1 MVGIKISEIVQ
12 RLTDIVNETNVEV
25 SEKIG
30 DTSVTKKFDLKKLQD
45 QIDGKA
51 SAAILQDAIAQI
63 DTLTNQVEDKVDGP
77 ETSVIGNLPV
87 FGSEDGKTITDSGT
101 SIADIVSQIGGGS
114 GDVTG
119 PEGAGDGNIAVFD
132 GYTGK
137 AIRDSYIN
145 QQNVVQGSGYSVDG
159 HVPVFGGGLGNYIY
173 DSGYSVYDLLG
184 GAGGG
189 VVGPAGSTPGNF
201 ASFAD
206 DTGQSLADS
215 GINATDIGDVKGPES
230 ASVGNIVVFNS
241 ESGKVISDSGYTITD
256 LLAGEGGVVGPES
269 AIAGNLPLFADDT
282 GKVLLDSG
290 IGIDDIIGQTP
301 VESMVTITV
310 GPEGSGADFFTLGSA
325 IDHAIKNY
333 RPAKAANG
341 PFVKIFIMDGFLT
354 YESIII
360 DGLDLSWIGLENYVV
375 NQILVGSSSP
385 LLKIVNGG
393 AIRIL
398 DCRFTSQTAGQAGPC
413 FEVSSFGKLLVT
425 NRLSIAGFN
434 TPIKVNKNGF
444 VYGNSV
450 FAEGTFEIVG
460 GSVYLETAGSSN
472 LSIDSGVFVCNFC
485 DNTNALLK
493 SIMSENSKIII
504 NDITFDNP
512 YEEALLKLSGGVTN
526 IKKCTVQQ
534 GRSVISANKGAI
546 VCISNALE
554 VGTTTGTIIEAS
566 NGSVV
571 NIGSTTYDGANYT
584 YGRLWLKGAI
594 NNVIDCKCNS
604 TVNINGRLQIDNGV
618 NGFLV
623 SCTNQSKVNIQNIVP
638 EGLGADAAIGN
649 NIGTSGA
656 IICSERSSVNIPSV
670 DLSGTSGIGID
681 CNNFSVVNARN
692 ARLSG
697 YTTAIKS
704 AYGSIVNIPG
714 VVIID
719 KEGCVL
725 ETAISCFNNSSVR
738 APGAVIRD
746 ATINAIL
753 CSDSSIVHAPDAA
766 FQDIAGQL
774 ALCENG
780 SALNI
785 KNTVATSNVTSG
797 IVSKTGSNVYA
808 SGANISTANTVDLSV
823 EQGGFIFAH
832 GAIADLSKAVNT
844 MGADGIIWGDEP
856 AP

>member
-132 GYTGK
+132 GSSGK

-145 QQNVVQGSGYSVDG
+145 QQNIVQGSGYSVSG
-159 HVPVFGGGLGNYIY
+159 HIPVFGNDYGNMII
-173 DSGYSVYDLLG
+173 DSGYNVYDLLG

-189 VVGPAGSTPGNF
+189 VVGPFGSTPGNF
-201 ASFAD
+201 AIFAD

-215 GINATDIGDVKGPES
+215 GIYVADIGDVTGPES

-290 IGIDDIIGQTP
+290 IGIDDIFGQTP

-310 GPEGSGADFFTLGSA
+310 GPEGSDADFFTLGSA

-333 RPAKAANG
+333 RPAKAAGG
-341 PFVKIFIMDGFLT
+341 PFVNISILSNFTT
-354 YESIII
+354 YESIVI
-360 DGLDLSWIGLENYVV
+360 DGIDLSWILIDFGPSAEINTPQTFL
-375 NQILVGSSSP
+375 QITNNAKSP
-385 LLKIVNGG
+385 ILNGVPRTDLSPSPIFVEVTNGG
-393 AIRIL
+393 VLLGL
-398 DCRFTSQTAGQAGPC
+398 DFQPYSYSFDTAA
-413 FEVSSFGKLLVT
+413 
-425 NRLSIAGFN
+425 
-434 TPIKVNKNGF
+434 IKVYDGGIAFFENLHLGGYNKVDIKNGF
-444 VYGNSV
+444 VYARDADNV
-450 FAEGTFEIVG
+450 DLYVEEGM
-460 GSVYLETAGSSN
+460 
-472 LSIDSGVFVCNFC
+472 FVCEKFGNYSTCKGIFS
-485 DNTNALLK
+485 NKGN
-493 SIMSENSKIII
+493 IILG
-504 NDITFDNP
+504 D
-512 YEEALLKLSGGVTN
+512 AKLSAQNPIKIMGGTLTIDNCVAETTGVCIEANNNAIVN
-526 IKKCTVQQ
+526 IKQTLEM
-534 GRSVISANKGAI
+534 GINSDTAI
-546 VCISNALE
+546 KAD
-554 VGTTTGTIIEAS
+554 

-571 NIGSTTYDGANYT
+571 NIGSTAYDGVDYT
-584 YGRLWLKGAI
+584 YGRLWLKGAV
-594 NNVIDCKCNS
+594 NNVIDCKRNS

-623 SCTNQSKVNIQNIVP
+623 SCTDQSKVNIQNIVP

-656 IICSERSSVNIPSV
+656 IICSERSVVNIPSV

-681 CNNFSVVNARN
+681 CNNYSVVNARN
-692 ARLSG
+692 IRLSG

-704 AYGSIVNIPG
+704 ASGSIVNIPG

-725 ETAISCFNNSSVR
+725 ETAITCLNGSSVR

-808 SGANISTANTVDLSV
+808 NGANISTANTVDLSV

>member
-12 RLTDIVNETNVEV
+12 RVTDIVNETNVEV

-30 DTSVTKKFDLKKLQD
+30 DKSVTKKFDLKILQD

-51 SAAILQDAIAQI
+51 SAAMLQDAIAQI
-63 DTLTNQVEDKVDGP
+63 DALIGQVKDKVDGP
-77 ETSVIGNLPV
+77 EASAVGNLPV
-87 FGSEDGKTITDSGT
+87 FGSEDGKTITDSGI
-101 SIADIVSQIGGGS
+101 SIADIVNQIGGGS

-132 GYTGK
+132 GSSGK
-137 AIRDSYIN
+137 AIRDSYFNLQYI
-145 QQNVVQGSGYSVDG
+145 VQGPGHSVDG
-159 HVPVFGGGLGNYIY
+159 HIPVFGGESGNYIY
-173 DSGYSVYDLLG
+173 DSGYNVHDLLG

-189 VVGPAGSTPGNF
+189 VGGPAVSTPGNF

-206 DTGQSLADS
+206 DTGQLLADS

-241 ESGKVISDSGYTITD
+241 ESGKVIGDSGYTITD

-290 IGIDDIIGQTP
+290 IGIDDIVGQSP
-301 VESMVTITV
+301 VESTVTITV
-310 GPEGSGADFFTLGSA
+310 GPEGSGADFFNLSSA
-325 IDHAIKNY
+325 IDHAIKNF
-333 RPAKAANG
+333 RPAKAVDG
-341 PFVKIFIMDGFLT
+341 PFVEIRILSNFTT
-354 YESIII
+354 YESIVI
-360 DGLDLSWIGLENYVV
+360 DGIDLSWILIDFGLG
-375 NQILVGSSSP
+375 IGT
-385 LLKIVNGG
+385 KIN
-393 AIRIL
+393 
-398 DCRFTSQTAGQAGPC
+398 TSQTFLRITNNAKSPILNGRPETDLTPSPIFA
-413 FEVSSFGKLLVT
+413 EVT
-425 NRLSIAGFN
+425 NGGVLLGLDFQAERFDTA
-434 TPIKVNKNGF
+434 TIKVYDGGIAFFENLRPVGYNKVDIKNGF
-444 VYGNSV
+444 VYARYADYV
-450 FAEGTFEIVG
+450 DLYVKEGM
-460 GSVYLETAGSSN
+460 
-472 LSIDSGVFVCNFC
+472 FVCEKFGNHSTCKGIFS
-485 DNTNALLK
+485 NKGN
-493 SIMSENSKIII
+493 IILG
-504 NDITFDNP
+504 D
-512 YEEALLKLSGGVTN
+512 AKLSAQNPIKIMGGTLTIGNCVAETTGVC
-526 IKKCTVQQ
+526 IE
-534 GRSVISANKGAI
+534 ANNNAI
-546 VCISNALE
+546 VNIEQTLE
-554 VGTTTGTIIEAS
+554 MGINSDTAIKAD

-584 YGRLWLKGAI
+584 YGRLWLKGPV
-594 NNVIDCKCNS
+594 NNVIDCKRNS

-623 SCTNQSKVNIQNIVP
+623 SCTDQSKVNIQNIVP
-638 EGLGADAAIGN
+638 EGLGANAAIGN

-656 IICSERSSVNIPSV
+656 IICSERSVVNIPSV

-681 CNNFSVVNARN
+681 CNNYSVVNARN
-692 ARLSG
+692 IRLSG

-704 AYGSIVNIPG
+704 ANGSIVNIPG

-725 ETAISCFNNSSVR
+725 ETAIACLNGSSVR

-785 KNTVATSNVTSG
+785 KNAVATSNVTSG

-808 SGANISTANTVDLSV
+808 NGANISTANTVDLSV

-832 GAIADLSKAVNT
+832 GANADLSKAVNT

-856 AP
+856 APQ

>member
-1 MVGIKISEIVQ
+1 MGIKISEIVQ

-132 GYTGK
+132 GSSGK

-145 QQNVVQGSGYSVDG
+145 QQNIVQGSGFSVYG
-159 HVPVFGGGLGNYIY
+159 HIPVFGNESGNYIY
-173 DSGYSVYDLLG
+173 DSGYNVHDLLG

-189 VVGPAGSTPGNF
+189 VVGPVGSTPGNF
-201 ASFAD
+201 AIFAD

-215 GINATDIGDVKGPES
+215 GIYVADIGDVTGPES

-290 IGIDDIIGQTP
+290 IGIDDIFGQTP

-310 GPEGSGADFFTLGSA
+310 GPEGSGADFFTLKSA

-333 RPAKAANG
+333 RPAKAVGG
-341 PFVKIFIMDGFLT
+341 PFVKISILSNFIT
-354 YESIII
+354 YESIVI
-360 DGLDLSWIGLENYVV
+360 DGIDLSWILIDFGGIGAKINTPQVFLQITNNAKSPILNGWLETD
-375 NQILVGSSSP
+375 LSP
-385 LLKIVNGG
+385 SPIFAEVTNGG
-393 AIRIL
+393 VLLGL
-398 DCRFTSQTAGQAGPC
+398 DFHTY
-413 FEVSSFGKLLVT
+413 SSNPGD
-425 NRLSIAGFN
+425 IAM
-434 TPIKVNKNGF
+434 IKVYDGGIAFFEKLDTRVFNKVDIKNGF
-444 VYGNSV
+444 VYARYADHVDLYVEEGMFVCEKFGNHFTCAGIFSNKGNIILGDAMLSAQNTIKIMGGTLTIGNCV
-450 FAEGTFEIVG
+450 AET
-460 GSVYLETAGSSN
+460 
-472 LSIDSGVFVCNFC
+472 SGVCIEAN
-485 DNTNALLK
+485 NNA
-493 SIMSENSKIII
+493 I
-504 NDITFDNP
+504 
-512 YEEALLKLSGGVTN
+512 VN
-526 IKKCTVQQ
+526 IKQTLEIGNNSDTV
-534 GRSVISANKGAI
+534 IKAD
-546 VCISNALE
+546 
-554 VGTTTGTIIEAS
+554 

-594 NNVIDCKCNS
+594 NNVIDCKRNS

-623 SCTNQSKVNIQNIVP
+623 SCTDQSKVNIQNIVP

-656 IICSERSSVNIPSV
+656 IICSERSVVNIPSV

-681 CNNFSVVNARN
+681 CNNYSVVNARN
-692 ARLSG
+692 IRLSG

-704 AYGSIVNIPG
+704 ANGSTVNIPG

-725 ETAISCFNNSSVR
+725 ETAITCLNGSSVR

-753 CSDSSIVHAPDAA
+753 CSDSSIVHAPGATI
-766 FQDIAGQL
+766 QDITGQL

-808 SGANISTANTVDLSV
+808 NGANISTANTVDLSV

>member
-12 RLTDIVNETNVEV
+12 RITDIVNETNVEV

-30 DTSVTKKFDLKKLQD
+30 DTSVTKKFDLKILQD

-51 SAAILQDAIAQI
+51 SAAMLQDAIAQI
-63 DTLTNQVEDKVDGP
+63 DALIGQVEDKVDGP
-77 ETSVIGNLPV
+77 EASAVGNLPV

-119 PEGAGDGNIAVFD
+119 PEGAVDGNIAVFD
-132 GYTGK
+132 GSSGK

-145 QQNVVQGSGYSVDG
+145 QQNIVQGSGYSVSG
-159 HVPVFGGGLGNYIY
+159 HIPVFGNELGNYIY
-173 DSGYSVYDLLG
+173 DSGYNVYDLLG

-269 AIAGNLPLFADDT
+269 ATAGNLPLFADDT

-333 RPAKAANG
+333 RPAKAVGG
-341 PFVKIFIMDGFLT
+341 PFVNISILSNFTT
-354 YESIII
+354 YESIVI
-360 DGLDLSWIGLENYVV
+360 DGIDLSWILIDFGTTGAKINTSQAFL
-375 NQILVGSSSP
+375 QITNNAKSP
-385 LLKIVNGG
+385 ILNGRPETDLSPSPIFAEVTNGG
-393 AIRIL
+393 VLLGL
-398 DCRFTSQTAGQAGPC
+398 DFQA
-413 FEVSSFGKLLVT
+413 SSFASSFDTATIKVYDGG
-425 NRLSIAGFN
+425 IAFFKNLRPGGFN
-434 TPIKVNKNGF
+434 KVDIKNGF
-444 VYGNSV
+444 VYARDADYV
-450 FAEGTFEIVG
+450 DLYVEEGM
-460 GSVYLETAGSSN
+460 
-472 LSIDSGVFVCNFC
+472 FVCEKFGNHSTCQGIFS
-485 DNTNALLK
+485 NKGN
-493 SIMSENSKIII
+493 IILG
-504 NDITFDNP
+504 D
-512 YEEALLKLSGGVTN
+512 AKLSAQNPIKIMGGTLTIGNCVAEMTGVCIEANNNAIVN
-526 IKKCTVQQ
+526 IKQTLEM
-534 GRSVISANKGAI
+534 GINSDTAI
-546 VCISNALE
+546 KAD
-554 VGTTTGTIIEAS
+554 

-571 NIGSTTYDGANYT
+571 NIGSTAYDGVDYT
-584 YGRLWLKGAI
+584 YGRLWLKGAV
-594 NNVIDCKCNS
+594 NNVIDCKRNS

-623 SCTNQSKVNIQNIVP
+623 SCTDQSKVNIQNIVP

-656 IICSERSSVNIPSV
+656 IICSERSVVNIPSV

-681 CNNFSVVNARN
+681 CNNYSVVNARN
-692 ARLSG
+692 IRLSG

-704 AYGSIVNIPG
+704 ASGSIVNIPG

-785 KNTVATSNVTSG
+785 KNMTATNNVASG

-808 SGANISTANTVDLSV
+808 NGANISTANTVDLSV